1 MMDVGSIHCHE
12 TAHVIVPINLRFR
25 NSRPVDLETVHGSQA
40 CASAG
45 GESMREKA
53 VTLKLLE
60 EYECAYFVVDR
71 QVS

>member
-25 NSRPVDLETVHGSQA
+25 NSRSVGLETVPASQA

-45 GESMREKA
+45 GEPMREKA
-53 VTLKLLE
+53 V
-60 EYECAYFVVDR
+60 A
-71 QVS
+71 